1 MRIASLDGNFSS
13 LMTCQTNRRA
23 NGLDVAA
30 AGWETLDISC
40 RETPAYFPSSFKCN
54 TGTLN
59 NEHTHTLTHRDR
71 RKSVLD

>member
-30 AGWETLDISC
+30 AGWET
-40 RETPAYFPSSFKCN
+40 PAYFPSSFKCN

-59 NEHTHTLTHRDR
+59 NEHTHTHTQRQA
-71 RKSVLD
+71 